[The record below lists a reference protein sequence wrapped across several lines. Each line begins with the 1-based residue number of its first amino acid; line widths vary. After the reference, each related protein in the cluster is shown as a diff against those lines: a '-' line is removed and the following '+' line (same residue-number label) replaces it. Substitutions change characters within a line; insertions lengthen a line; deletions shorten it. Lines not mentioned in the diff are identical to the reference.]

1 MINRIL
7 LVLQLLVSMALLIC
21 TNFSLVINSLNFVR
35 LYHLQVLLI
44 MIFPVLLV
52 IFFHLQF
59 LMITLENIIL
69 SFFFVSQIKNAN
81 ISRKCLVSYDVTS
94 IFTNILLQETI
105 DLAINLTFN
114 QNLNINII
122 KKELFSFLLHHRII
136 LFLTVNLIITL
147 MEQPWFLLQ
156 LLSLL
161 ITSRVLRN

>member
-1 MINRIL
+1 MINRVL
-7 LVLQLLVSMALLIC
+7 LVLQLLVSMALLKC

-35 LYHLQVLLI
+35 LFHLQVLLV